1 MNITQ
6 QTKFLI
12 KTTLILNYITIAA
25 AFRVLLKY
33 YLLQLSMITF
43 LPIALCYICIV

>member
-25 AFRVLLKY
+25 AFRVLLIY